1 MNIAFLLDRLAD
13 SYPGKSAL
21 IDDARPRDWAMV
33 RDRVRSLAGLLSSR
47 GIGQGDRVAILMAN
61 RPEFAE
67 TMLACAWLGVIAVP
81 VNTRLA
87 APEVTYQLDNAG
99 ARFAF
104 FDASNADL
112 LQAAEPGLPSLS
124 VGDEMEA
131 AIAAASPVM
140 DLAMVPPDHTLG
152 LFYTGGTTG
161 LPKGVMLSHN
171 NMLANSA
178 NIAPQLGFAGDDVQL
193 HAAPMFHLADL
204 GATFGHLFGGPAK
217 HVFMPAFDPDKAL
230 ALIEQHGVTSVML
243 APTMIGMLL
252 RAESIGSRDLSSIR
266 IITYGGA
273 PIADSVMREAMQV
286 FPGDLVQGFG
296 QTEATQTVC
305 YMLGD
310 EHRRALDDPGLLR
323 RCGRPIPGIQVRILD
338 DEDTVQPTGATGEV
352 AMRGATVMTGY
363 WNMPEATAEALRNG
377 WLHTGDI
384 GMLDDEGFL
393 TLIDRKKDMI
403 VTGAENVYSP
413 EVENAV
419 ASHPAVAECAVVG
432 IPDERWGETIHAVVQ
447 LKPSADADAPDAV
460 DSSVLEAHC
469 RERIAGFK
477 IPRSWAF
484 VDELPKTA
492 FGKIQKNAL
501 REPFW
506 KGRDRQVN

>member
-13 SYPGKSAL
+13 SHPAKPAL
-21 IDDARPRDWAMV
+21 FDDNRLRDWAMV
-33 RDRVRSLAGLLSSR
+33 RDRVRALAGVLTSR
-47 GIGQGDRVAILMAN
+47 GIGRGDRVAILMAN

-67 TMLACAWLGVIAVP
+67 TVLACAWLGVIAVP

-87 APEVTYQLDNAG
+87 APEVAYQLDNAG

-104 FDASNADL
+104 FDATNAGLLKAAAPDL
-112 LQAAEPGLPSLS
+112 PALS
-124 VGDEMEA
+124 VGSDLEA
-131 AIAAASPVM
+131 AIDAASPVP
-140 DLAMVPPDHTLG
+140 DLAIVPPDHTLG

-161 LPKGVMLSHN
+161 SPKGVMLSHN

-178 NIAPQLGFAGDDVQL
+178 NIAPQLGFTGDDVQL

-204 GATFGHLFGGPAK
+204 AAFFGHLFGGPAS
-217 HVFMPAFDPDKAL
+217 HVFMQSFDPDKAL
-230 ALIEQHGVTSVML
+230 ALIEEHGVTSVML

-252 RAESIGSRDLSSIR
+252 RADSVASRDLSSMR
-266 IITYGGA
+266 VITYGGA
-273 PIADSVMREAMQV
+273 PIADSVMREAMRV
-286 FPGDLVQGFG
+286 LPGDLVQGFG

-305 YMLGD
+305 YMMGD

-338 DEDTVQPTGATGEV
+338 EDDNVLPAGESGEV
-352 AMRGATVMTGY
+352 AVRGATVMTGY
-363 WNMPEATAEALRNG
+363 WNMPEATAETLRNG

-384 GMLDDEGFL
+384 GMLDEEGFL

-419 ASHPAVAECAVVG
+419 ASHPAVAECAVIG
-432 IPDERWGETIHAVVQ
+432 IPDERWGETIHAVIQ
-447 LKPSADADAPDAV
+447 LKPSAEADAAL
-460 DSSVLEAHC
+460 LEAHC

-477 IPRSWAF
+477 TPRSWAF
-484 VDELPKTA
+484 VETLPKTA
-492 FGKIQKNAL
+492 FGKIQKNQL

-506 KGRDRQVN
+506 KDRDRQVN